1 MAMCRKCK
9 YGIMPQMQPWHR
21 AANATRAT
29 CRKCNQR
36 PGSHASFHI
45 TDYRQAM
52 RPTAPPRC
60 WRRRGAGAAY
70 GDGEGLVRPTATA
83 RGWRGLRRRRG
94 VGAAYGDGEGLA
106 RPTATARGWRGL
118 RRRRGVGAAHGDGEG
133 LARPTATAR
142 GWRGLRRRRGAG
154 AMFPNRRHTS
164 RAKENATKFQKYLLR
179 TQ

>member
-1 MAMCRKCK
+1 MQLWQCAANANMASCRKCNH
-9 YGIMPQMQPWHR
+9 GIVPQMQLGQR
-21 AANATRAT
+21 AANATNGQDRT
-29 CRKCNQR
+29 RVSIL
-36 PGSHASFHI
+36 PI
-45 TDYRQAM
+45 TGKPCGLR
-52 RPTAPPRC
+52 
-60 WRRRGAGAAY
+60 RRRGA

-83 RGWRGLRRRRG
+83 RGWCGLRRRRG